1 MDDFTISRRRFVA
14 GAAAFGVFTPITA
27 HADRRSN
34 DSDKASAA
42 ASALIE
48 KVFAEKPA
56 PALSVAV
63 SRIDGASWNMAYGFA
78 NRELGVRATTAN
90 RFSLGSV
97 SKVITS
103 TAAARLVSKGTLDLD
118 SPISK
123 WLPDLPEQ
131 HRQTTMRQLLTH
143 RAGIRHYSRSELD
156 MANRNGA
163 IYMRIYAS
171 DAEVLDLFIRDPL
184 VARPGESVNYSSY
197 GYTLA
202 SLVMQAA
209 TGLEFRELIQREVA
223 TPFNLQSLAADDP
236 WAIVPSRVGKYM
248 NAADVEML
256 CSGLPPQAR
265 PKLTEGW
272 ANMPLCN
279 PAYCWAGGGFVMTPA
294 DAVRFGAALL
304 DTPQA
309 KISSA
314 ERQLLFTPMT
324 EATKQMPPL
333 GLGWRIDRDKQGR
346 LRWHHSGATGGGCYF
361 LAVYPEQGLSIALA
375 GNVMNMRVNVNQVGS
390 NLADIFAAQ

>member
-1 MDDFTISRRRFVA
+1 MDDLTISRRLFVA
-14 GAAAFGVFTPITA
+14 GAAAFAVFPPVTA
-27 HADRRSN
+27 RAGRISN
-34 DSDKASAA
+34 DSDKTSAS

-48 KVFAEKPA
+48 KVFDEKPA

-63 SRIDGASWNMAYGFA
+63 SRTDGASWNMAYGLA

-143 RAGIRHYSRSELD
+143 RGGIRHYGRSELD

-163 IYMRIYAS
+163 IYMRVYAS
-171 DAEVLDLFIRDPL
+171 DTEVLDLFIKDPL

-209 TGLEFRELIQREVA
+209 TGTEFRELIQREVA

-236 WAIVPSRVGKYM
+236 WTIVPSRAGKYM

-256 CSGLPPQAR
+256 CGGLPPQAR
-265 PKLTEGW
+265 PKLTDGW
-272 ANMPLCN
+272 ANMPFCN

-294 DAVRFGAALL
+294 DAVRFGAALM

-314 ERQLLFTPMT
+314 ERKLLFTPMT

-333 GLGWRIDRDKQGR
+333 GLGWRVDRDKQGR
-346 LRWHHSGATGGGCYF
+346 PRWHHSGATGGGCYF

-375 GNVMNMRVNVNQVGS
+375 GNVMNMRVNVSQVGS